1 MDDNSLPKGLFGFN
15 KKDVDTYVAGI
26 KNDYERELKE
36 QSKRIQEMKNENNRL
51 NERINELLNEKK
63 QVEASKANISD
74 VLLKAEEQAKQI
86 IEDAKKQAEKE
97 RQDVEVLIE
106 EQKEKLIDAK
116 IELAML
122 KDKAKEIIVK
132 FSDDLTKLQ

>member
-1 MDDNSLPKGLFGFN
+1 MDDTSLSKGLFGLN
-15 KKDVDTYVAGI
+15 KKEVDAYIANI
-26 KNDYERELKE
+26 KDDYEKE
-36 QSKRIQEMKNENNRL
+36 IMDQTKQLQEMKVENAKLNDRL
-51 NERINELLNEKK
+51 NALLNEKK
-63 QVEASKANISD
+63 QLEASKANISD
-74 VLLKAEEQAKQI
+74 VLLRAEEQAKQI
-86 IEDAKKQAEKE
+86 VEDARKQAEKE

-122 KDKAKEIIVK
+122 KDKAKEIITK